1 MSECRDALLTTPRR
15 SPHARFFLGSGLS
28 SVNLAYVKEEI
39 IIL

>member
-1 MSECRDALLTTPRR
+1 MLRAPDLCTFGNPTLHRNPYADT
-15 SPHARFFLGSGLS
+15 GLS